1 MARELLSI
9 VVPIY
14 FNAPNVP
21 LTWRAL
27 AAAMERLPGDLDW
40 EVVFVDDGSGDDSY
54 QALLAVHDEA
64 PERVRVVKLTR
75 NFGQVAAI
83 LAGLHLAQGDACVV
97 MSADLQDP
105 PATCPTTR
113 RSPASPAG

>member
-9 VVPIY
+9 VIPIY

-54 QALLAVHDEA
+54 RALLAVHDEA

-83 LAGLHLAQGDACVV
+83 LAGLHLAQGDACLARAPTHGWPACR
-97 MSADLQDP
+97 SA
-105 PATCPTTR
+105 TT
-113 RSPASPAG
+113 